1 MIKASLH
8 INAIILSFGA
18 FVVLTMFGVILRHR
32 YNQAKGDSLHLIG
45 MKTSARR
52 GYP

>member
-1 MIKASLH
+1 
-8 INAIILSFGA
+8 
-18 FVVLTMFGVILRHR
+18 MFTVMLRHR

-45 MKTSARR
+45 MTTDPKR